1 MLKRINFVFIIYL
14 VFIGLVV
21 TGILP
26 RWLANVAAAGL
37 VVYFLAVPLEEPVL
51 FFARSIP
58 FFVALP
64 LTAGFDSLNLW
75 RILSLVIFLRWL
87 NFEKIKSFF
96 RPPFSTIFYL
106 LLAIFLLAL
115 LSLTQAAGYI
125 LAVKRL
131 IYFINLSLV
140 AIVVYDLISKH
151 REFSRKLI
159 VNLAIPT
166 VSVALIGLLQLAST
180 YLMNIFQFVDFWGGV
195 VERNLF
201 GNVWADIAIKAN
213 TWFAYYGEQISLRL
227 FSIFPDSHSFPIFLI
242 AGLPAVLALSLA
254 TAIRPEMSL
263 KSLYKARGRFWVVM
277 VPVIFLAV
285 ILSGTRGMWA
295 AGLVTGLLIA
305 GLVYLL
311 RKKKADN
318 YHKNIFKYVASY
330 LIFFFILFGV
340 AYPIFA
346 SPQFQLSKDSSKLL
360 ANRVRSLI
368 NFSETSNARRIE
380 IWKASLTSIKKHPLL
395 GVGIGN
401 FPVVVGEDL
410 ARAKA
415 GSSAHNLY
423 LQIAAELGVPAL
435 ILALYFLW
443 LLLTRCWR
451 NFLLEDSP
459 QLTIYFAAS
468 LIFIPWNLLY
478 SLTDVAIFDERAFLI
493 FSISVALLIAS
504 GKQNDKH

>member
-1 MLKRINFVFIIYL
+1 MKRINLIYVIYL
-14 VFIGLVV
+14 AFIGLLVV
-21 TGILP
+21 GILP

-37 VVYFLAVPLEEPVL
+37 VVYFLAAPLEETVL

-58 FFVALP
+58 FFIALP
-64 LTAGFDSLNLW
+64 LTAGFDSFNLW

-87 NFEKIKSFF
+87 DFEKIKSFF
-96 RPPFSTIFYL
+96 RPPYSAIYYSLFTILLFS
-106 LLAIFLLAL
+106 L
-115 LSLTQAAGYI
+115 LSLTQAASHI
-125 LAVKRL
+125 LAIKRL
-131 IYFINLSLV
+131 VYFINLSLA
-140 AIVVYDLISKH
+140 AIVVYDLIFKN
-151 REFSRKLI
+151 REFSKKLI

-166 VSVALIGLLQLAST
+166 ISVAIIGMLQLAST

-201 GNVWADIAIKAN
+201 GNAWADIAIKAN

-254 TAIRPEMSL
+254 AAIRPEMSL
-263 KSLYKARGRFWVVM
+263 KSLYKARGRLWVVT

-295 AGLVTGLLIA
+295 AGVVSA
-305 GLVYLL
+305 GLTGG
-311 RKKKADN
+311 
-318 YHKNIFKYVASY
+318 
-330 LIFFFILFGV
+330 LIFWFRQLKLDYFRRTVFSYVSSFLILFFMLFAV

-346 SPQFQLSKDSSKLL
+346 SPQFQLSKDDSRLL
-360 ANRVRSLI
+360 SNRVRSLI
-368 NFSETSNARRIE
+368 NFSETSNARRLE
-380 IWKASLTSIKKHPLL
+380 IWAASWQSIKKHPLL

-423 LQIAAELGVPAL
+423 LQIAAELGIPAL
-435 ILALYFLW
+435 IAALYFLW
-443 LLLTRCWR
+443 LLFRQCYR
-451 NFLLEDSP
+451 SFLIEGNPL
-459 QLTIYFAAS
+459 LLIYFAAL
-468 LIFIPWNLLY
+468 LIFLPWNLFY
-478 SLTDVAIFDERAFLI
+478 SFTDVAIFDERAFLI
-493 FSISVALLIAS
+493 FSLGTALLIAC